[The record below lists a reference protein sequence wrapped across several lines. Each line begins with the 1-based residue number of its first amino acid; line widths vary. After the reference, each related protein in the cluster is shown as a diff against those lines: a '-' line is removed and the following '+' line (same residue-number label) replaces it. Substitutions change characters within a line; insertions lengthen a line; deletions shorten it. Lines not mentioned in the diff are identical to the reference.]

1 MKEYKGYWDRPPL
14 NDIAPAAHLI
24 VGRQGCSMYASDR
37 SEHCFCADGG
47 VGMSS
52 KIEFYVPDD
61 DILRELGRLQV
72 RHSHL
77 DHTLR
82 LAIKRMLGIS
92 IDDLGYWNET
102 RGMANVLRNRAR
114 KLIAERY
121 SDDDNIAG
129 TLNQVLDDAEV
140 ATTQRN
146 RLLHSVW
153 MKAPGGEPVL
163 HDRDNTLKMHVGF
176 KLPSVGEVAS
186 VSERVERIQRIL
198 NHLTR
203 KQ

>member
-1 MKEYKGYWDRPPL
+1 
-14 NDIAPAAHLI
+14 
-24 VGRQGCSMYASDR
+24 
-37 SEHCFCADGG
+37 
-47 VGMSS
+47 MSS
-52 KIEFYVPDD
+52 KGEFYLPDD

-72 RHSHL
+72 RHSQL

-92 IDDLGYWNET
+92 IDDPGYWTET
-102 RGMANVLRNRAR
+102 RGMAAELRKRAR
-114 KLIAERY
+114 VLIAKRY
-121 SDDDNIAG
+121 GDDDIADR
-129 TLNQVLDDAEV
+129 LNQVLDDAED

-146 RLLHSVW
+146 RLLHSSW
-153 MKAPGGEPVL
+153 MKVPGEEPVL

-186 VSERVERIQRIL
+186 VSEQVERIQRVL

-203 KQ
+203 KSL